1 MVKKLRITEATL
13 KDNFTS
19 QLYDAVED
27 IVYTAE
33 SNLAQQVASK
43 VKGYDT
49 LWDADRD
56 PETLNKAR
64 DKYILEL
71 CAALLEKFDV

>member
-1 MVKKLRITEATL
+1 MVKKLRLSEATL

-27 IVYTAE
+27 IILSTE
-33 SNLAQQVASK
+33 SNLAEQVASK
-43 VKGYDT
+43 VKGYDV

-64 DKYILEL
+64 DTYIIEL